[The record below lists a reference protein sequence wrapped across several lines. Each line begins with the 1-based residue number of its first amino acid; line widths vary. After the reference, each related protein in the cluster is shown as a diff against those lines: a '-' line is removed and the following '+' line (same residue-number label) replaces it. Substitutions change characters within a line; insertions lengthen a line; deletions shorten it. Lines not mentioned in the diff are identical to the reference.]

1 MFYYYYYLHV
11 EGEDKRNYAQ
21 RATEDNAFVDELS
34 QTQTEIGPSG
44 SEHEVTYYFDGSC
57 TVNFGG
63 MGGKVNYDK
72 YGREC

>member
-1 MFYYYYYLHV
+1 MLCYYYIYV
-11 EGEDKRNYAQ
+11 EDEDKRNYAQ
-21 RATEDNAFVDELS
+21 RATEDDTFVDELS
-34 QTQTEIGPSG
+34 ETRTEIGPSG

-63 MGGKVNYDK
+63 MGGKVNYDR

>member
-1 MFYYYYYLHV
+1 MLLYYYLFV
-11 EGEDKRNYAQ
+11 ESDDKRNEAQ
-21 RATEDNAFVDELS
+21 RAMDGDTDAALLS
-34 QTQTEIGPSG
+34 KTQTEVGPSG
-44 SEHEVTYYFDGSC
+44 SEHEVTYYFDGSS